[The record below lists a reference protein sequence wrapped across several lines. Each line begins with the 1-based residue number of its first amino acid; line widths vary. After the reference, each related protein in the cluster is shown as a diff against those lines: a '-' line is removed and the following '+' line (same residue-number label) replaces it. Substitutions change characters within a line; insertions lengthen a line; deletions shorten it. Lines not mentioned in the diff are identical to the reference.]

1 MLKNYLCFKG
11 WIIFSC
17 TWTPCFL
24 CPFICWRTS
33 KLFLH
38 LGYCD
43 SCCSEHGSDIVS
55 FWDPNFSDLRLMPE
69 TGFQKA
75 SFLLSKGVSI
85 WVPFSESLPAPMQC
99 TTPGQPCPWP
109 MVYNGCPKAVQC
121 PAPLSGGKIQSCQ
134 FEASNP
140 TSLCSWD
147 FSLNNRAWWAS
158 FIWFLMSLALFT
170 SLKYCRVVP
179 CPVTLQDA
187 NRWKILW
194 GGTRQAPCWR

>member
-17 TWTPCFL
+17 TCTPCFL

-33 KLFLH
+33 KLFPH

-55 FWDPNFSDLRLMPE
+55 FWDPNFIRLMPE
-69 TGFQKA
+69 MGFQKS

-99 TTPGQPCPWP
+99 TTQASHAGGPWCTMGVPKLCNALPPCQEEK
-109 MVYNGCPKAVQC
+109 YNPV
-121 PAPLSGGKIQSCQ
+121 
-134 FEASNP
+134 
-140 TSLCSWD
+140 
-147 FSLNNRAWWAS
+147 
-158 FIWFLMSLALFT
+158 
-170 SLKYCRVVP
+170 SLKLLTLHPFVP
-179 CPVTLQDA
+179 EIFL
-187 NRWKILW
+187 
-194 GGTRQAPCWR
+194 